1 MTSSVGKDGVDT
13 IAGQM
18 LYSFTKE
25 RPDSDELTSAAA
37 FQTVQVVDALE
48 NESND
53 AYIEVTASDRAGNTR
68 TSIQLLK
75 IDVTNPVLSVQF
87 DDHEPLNGRYYR
99 RKRTA
104 VLHVT
109 ERNFDPSAVQ
119 ISIQKDGKP
128 YACQM
133 PRWTSDGIEH
143 KAEIVLRR
151 MEVTGWR
158 RSVQTWRAMCPT
170 RFRWSHLS
178 LTRRRRRYR
187 WH

>member
-1 MTSSVGKDGVDT
+1 M
-13 IAGQM
+13 
-18 LYSFTKE
+18 
-25 RPDSDELTSAAA
+25 
-37 FQTVQVVDALE
+37 
-48 NESND
+48 
-53 AYIEVTASDRAGNTR
+53 TASDRAGNTR

-87 DDHEPLNGRYYR
+87 DNQEALNGRYYR

-143 KAEIVLRR
+143 KAEIVFEEDGSYW
-151 MEVTGWR
+151 MEAVCTDLAGNV
-158 RSVQTWRAMCPT
+158 SNKVQVI
-170 RFRWSHLS
+170 
-178 LTRRRRRYR
+178 
-187 WH
+187 